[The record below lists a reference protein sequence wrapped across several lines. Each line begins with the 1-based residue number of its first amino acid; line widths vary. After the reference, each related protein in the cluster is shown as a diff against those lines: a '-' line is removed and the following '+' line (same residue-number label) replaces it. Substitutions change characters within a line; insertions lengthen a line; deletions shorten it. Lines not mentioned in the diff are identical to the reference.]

1 MERCATEELQ
11 AQLQSLRP
19 MLVTER
25 GHSFLDLFDEF
36 MQQHE
41 FGLALHA
48 VCDYIL
54 QPDSPRVSKR
64 TVDQI
69 HRLHAAM
76 KIEDQCVEELQNQKL
91 A

>member
-1 MERCATEELQ
+1 MERSATEELQ

-19 MLVTER
+19 ILVTES

-41 FGLALHA
+41 LGLALHA

-54 QPDSPRVSKR
+54 RPDSPRVSQSS
-64 TVDQI
+64 VDQI
-69 HRLHAAM
+69 HLLHAAM